1 MLLYGRAFKFRF
13 EEICRCFKTDQEMSD
28 LRPLGPPKS
37 IEFDDLYFSAD
48 DGLAESKFVFL
59 DGNKLPETWLKTD
72 RFVICET
79 GFGTGLN
86 FLSAWKLFEE
96 TAGPHQSLDFISFEK
111 YPLDAEKIG
120 LYLQPWL
127 GFFGGRLQK
136 LVSHYPPK
144 ISGFHRIVLNER
156 VTLTLIFDDIND
168 AIPKLV
174 ADVDVWFLDGFK
186 PSTNPD
192 MWSDT
197 VMENMAR
204 LSHKGTRLATFTAA
218 GKVRRGLIAAG
229 FSVEK
234 VAGFGRKREM
244 ITGCFACDKT

>member
-1 MLLYGRAFKFRF
+1 M
-13 EEICRCFKTDQEMSD
+13 TDLHQID
-28 LRPLGPPKS
+28 PPKS

-48 DGLAESKFVFL
+48 NGLAESKFVFL
-59 DGNKLPETWLKTD
+59 DGNKLPETWLEPD

-96 TAGPHQSLDFISFEK
+96 TTDPQQSLDFISFEK

-127 GFFGGRLQK
+127 TFFDGRLQK
-136 LVSHYPPK
+136 LVLHYPPK
-144 ISGFHRIVLNER
+144 IPGFHRIVLNER

-174 ADVDVWFLDGFK
+174 ADVDAWFLDGFK

-204 LSHKGTRLATFTAA
+204 LSRKGTRLATFTAA

-229 FSVEK
+229 FFVEK
-234 VAGFGRKREM
+234 VTGFGRKREM
-244 ITGCFACDKT
+244 IIGCFAGKET